1 MLNFCI
7 FGWRLGFCLLLIW
20 LCLKF
25 LGWRVGFFFLW
36 GILGGMWLYLVGGK
50 DKFCLRDLSGLKESF
65 GFLRFRVL
73 LGCFLL
79 KELLWF
85 LRLKLLFG
93 FFLLK
98 ELFFFLLKESFFF
111 FIKWIVIFKV
121 FRARI
126 MCYYMFFFVFWGRRF
141 FMISRISLV
150 IFGVFLIISWVT
162 LFFGVFR
169 IFFVI
174 GGRISGILSIFF
186 WILVKVWVFS
196 FICGVVWGNFVL
208 VGWSVMLVFRD
219 RVYGIRDIFF
229 FLWGIVL
236 S

>member
-50 DKFCLRDLSGLKESF
+50 DMFCLRDLSGLNESF

-98 ELFFFLLKESFFF
+98 ELFFFLLKE
-111 FIKWIVIFKV
+111 
-121 FRARI
+121 
-126 MCYYMFFFVFWGRRF
+126 
-141 FMISRISLV
+141 L
-150 IFGVFLIISWVT
+150 
-162 LFFGVFR
+162 
-169 IFFVI
+169 
-174 GGRISGILSIFF
+174 
-186 WILVKVWVFS
+186 
-196 FICGVVWGNFVL
+196 
-208 VGWSVMLVFRD
+208 
-219 RVYGIRDIFF
+219 FF
-229 FLWGIVL
+229 FLLNESLFFKFLERGLCVIICFFLYFGGGGFLWFRGFRW
-236 S
+236 

>member
-1 MLNFCI
+1 MI
-7 FGWRLGFCLLLIW
+7 FTVKIVIW
-20 LCLKF
+20 
-25 LGWRVGFFFLW
+25 FFFVKR
-36 GILGGMWLYLVGGK
+36 II
-50 DKFCLRDLSGLKESF
+50 
-65 GFLRFRVL
+65 
-73 LGCFLL
+73 
-79 KELLWF
+79 
-85 LRLKLLFG
+85 
-93 FFLLK
+93 
-98 ELFFFLLKESFFF
+98 FFFVKGIVFF

-196 FICGVVWGNFVL
+196 FICGVFWGNFVL